1 MIGKERQEKLNQEL
15 LELQFNIITCFKCQE
30 KFEFIEGKIDPK
42 TKDEKGRL
50 LTASELINFLYPISS

>member
-1 MIGKERQEKLNQEL
+1 MIGKEKFEKLNQEL

-30 KFEFIEGKIDPK
+30 KFEFVEGKPDPK

-50 LTASELINFLYPISS
+50 LTA